1 MSMGNGIRFL
11 RIGDLQD
18 KVGLSRSQIYKL
30 IADGDFPKQDKLG
43 ERISVWQE
51 SKVEEWMVSKVT
63 QEADEVVEVLPEVTL
78 ESEEDMAD
86 RVLNRNQGDS
96 LCH

>member
-1 MSMGNGIRFL
+1 MKFL

-86 RVLNRNQGDS
+86 RVLNRNHGES

>member
-1 MSMGNGIRFL
+1 MD
-11 RIGDLQD
+11 DLQE

-51 SKVEEWMVSKVT
+51 SKVEEWMVSKINLDGEDLVT
-63 QEADEVVEVLPEVTL
+63 EVAM
-78 ESEEDMAD
+78 ESEEEMSV
-86 RVLNRNQGDS
+86 RVLNRHQGGE

>member
-1 MSMGNGIRFL
+1 MREGIRFL
-11 RIGDLQD
+11 RIGDLQE

-30 IADGDFPKQDKLG
+30 IADGAFPKQNKVG

-51 SKVEEWMVSKVT
+51 SEVEEWMVSKINIEEELSVT
-63 QEADEVVEVLPEVTL
+63 EEEL
-78 ESEEDMAD
+78 ESEEDMSNG
-86 RVLNRNQGDS
+86 VLNRHKRGK

>member
-1 MSMGNGIRFL
+1 MD
-11 RIGDLQD
+11 DLQE
-18 KVGLSRSQIYKL
+18 KIGLSRSQIYKL

-51 SKVEEWMVSKVT
+51 SKVEEWMFSKINLDEGGLVT
-63 QEADEVVEVLPEVTL
+63 EVAM
-78 ESEEDMAD
+78 ESEEEMSV
-86 RVLNRNQGDS
+86 RVLNRHQVGE

>member
-1 MSMGNGIRFL
+1 MD
-11 RIGDLQD
+11 DLQE

-51 SKVEEWMVSKVT
+51 SKVGEWMVSKINSNEEDLVT
-63 QEADEVVEVLPEVTL
+63 EVAM
-78 ESEEDMAD
+78 ESEEEMSV
-86 RVLNRNQGDS
+86 RVLNRNQGDA

>member
-1 MSMGNGIRFL
+1 MADGIRFL

-63 QEADEVVEVLPEVTL
+63 QEADEVLPEVAL

-86 RVLNRNQGDS
+86 RVLNRNQGEP

>member
-1 MSMGNGIRFL
+1 MRFL
-11 RIGDLQD
+11 RIGDLQE

-30 IADGDFPKQDKLG
+30 IADGDFPKQNKVG

-51 SKVEEWMVSKVT
+51 SEVEEWMVSKINIEEELSGT
-63 QEADEVVEVLPEVTL
+63 EEGL
-78 ESEEDMAD
+78 ESEEDMSNG
-86 RVLNRNQGDS
+86 VLNRHKRGK

>member
-1 MSMGNGIRFL
+1 MADGIRFL

-86 RVLNRNQGDS
+86 RVLNRHQGDS

>member
-1 MSMGNGIRFL
+1 MREGIRFL
-11 RIGDLQD
+11 RMDDLRE

-30 IADGDFPKQDKLG
+30 IADGDFPKQNKVG

-51 SKVEEWMVSKVT
+51 SEVEEWMVSKINIEEELSVT
-63 QEADEVVEVLPEVTL
+63 EEEL
-78 ESEEDMAD
+78 ESEEDMSH
-86 RVLNRNQGDS
+86 RVLNRHQGGD

>member
-1 MSMGNGIRFL
+1 MADSIKFL
-11 RIGDLQD
+11 RMNDLQE

-30 IADGDFPKQDKLG
+30 IAEGDFPKQDKVG

-51 SKVEEWMVSKVT
+51 SKVEKWMFSKIEPEKK
-63 QEADEVVEVLPEVTL
+63 QEEVIPEVVL
-78 ESEEDMAD
+78 ESEEDVAN
-86 RVLNRNQGDS
+86 RVLNRHQGGD

>member
-1 MSMGNGIRFL
+1 MREGMKFL
-11 RIGDLQD
+11 RMDDLRE

-30 IADGDFPKQDKLG
+30 IADGAFPKQNKVG

-51 SKVEEWMVSKVT
+51 SEVEEWMVSKINI
-63 QEADEVVEVLPEVTL
+63 EEEL
-78 ESEEDMAD
+78 ESEEDMSNG
-86 RVLNRNQGDS
+86 VLNRHKRGK

>member
-1 MSMGNGIRFL
+1 MANGMRFL
-11 RIGDLQD
+11 RIGDLQE

-30 IADGDFPKQDKLG
+30 MADGAFPKQNKVG

-51 SKVEEWMVSKVT
+51 SEVEEWMVSKINIEEELSGT
-63 QEADEVVEVLPEVTL
+63 EEEL
-78 ESEEDMAD
+78 ESEEDMSNG
-86 RVLNRNQGDS
+86 VLNRHKRGK

>member
-1 MSMGNGIRFL
+1 MREGIRFL
-11 RIGDLQD
+11 RMDDLRE

-30 IADGDFPKQDKLG
+30 MADGAFPKQNKVG

-51 SKVEEWMVSKVT
+51 SEVEEWMVSKINIEEEFSVT
-63 QEADEVVEVLPEVTL
+63 EEEL
-78 ESEEDMAD
+78 ESEEDMSNG
-86 RVLNRNQGDS
+86 VLNRHKRGK

>member
-1 MSMGNGIRFL
+1 MADGIKFL

-30 IADGDFPKQDKLG
+30 IAEGDFPKQDKLG
-43 ERISVWQE
+43 ERVAVWQE
-51 SKVEEWMVSKVT
+51 SKVEEWMYSKVNHT
-63 QEADEVVEVLPEVTL
+63 GKKDLDVIQHSVM
-78 ESEEDMAD
+78 ESGEGMAD
-86 RVLNRNQGDS
+86 RMPNRHQGGA

>member
-1 MSMGNGIRFL
+1 MTGIKFL
-11 RIGDLQD
+11 RISDLKE

-43 ERISVWQE
+43 ERIAVWQE
-51 SKVEEWMVSKVT
+51 SKVEEWMYSKVSQT
-63 QEADEVVEVLPEVTL
+63 GKTHLDTPPGLVL
-78 ESEEDMAD
+78 ESEEGVTSRAP
-86 RVLNRNQGDS
+86 NRHQGGD

>member
-11 RIGDLQD
+11 RIGDLQK

-63 QEADEVVEVLPEVTL
+63 QEADEVLPEVTL

-86 RVLNRNQGDS
+86 RVLNRNQGEP

>member
-1 MSMGNGIRFL
+1 MKFL

-63 QEADEVVEVLPEVTL
+63 QGADEVIEVLPVSAL

-86 RVLNRNQGDS
+86 RVLNRNHGEP

>member
-1 MSMGNGIRFL
+1 MREGMRFL
-11 RIGDLQD
+11 RIADLQE

-30 IADGDFPKQDKLG
+30 IADGDFPKQSKVG

-51 SKVEEWMVSKVT
+51 SEVEEWMFSKINIEEEFSVT
-63 QEADEVVEVLPEVTL
+63 EEEL
-78 ESEEDMAD
+78 ESEEDMSH
-86 RVLNRNQGDS
+86 RVLNRHQGGD

>member
-86 RVLNRNQGDS
+86 RVLNRNQGGP

>member
-1 MSMGNGIRFL
+1 MREGIRFL
-11 RIGDLQD
+11 RIGDLQE

-30 IADGDFPKQDKLG
+30 MADGDFPKQKKVG

-51 SKVEEWMVSKVT
+51 SEVEEWMVSKINIEEELSGT
-63 QEADEVVEVLPEVTL
+63 EEEL
-78 ESEEDMAD
+78 ESEEDMSNG
-86 RVLNRNQGDS
+86 VLNRHKRGK